1 MQTRHFVSNAAV
13 HATERPDPLRY
24 ETFVP
29 CDVPYSVPLV
39 PGPQFPTSVSVSN
52 ANGTVP
58 TERRLRLANAIFLA
72 PLVLLRRD
80 PWPGQ
85 QQMQVKRASNERPW
99 DTDQTSTRHQR
110 YVNATSTER
119 QPNINK
125 ASTEQQRV
133 INPTI
138 NCRRE
143 SPLQRPDETRDA
155 IRKGWVKRMSVSPSQ
170 RAAIIPH
177 CALSRDG
184 LRQISRRTIMRPRD
198 DQQTDG
204 VALRSHCTHPSA
216 LYLRTQR

>member
-13 HATERPDPLRY
+13 HETERPVPLRY

-39 PGPQFPTSVSVSN
+39 PGPQFPTSVAVSN

-58 TERRLRLANAIFLA
+58 TERRLRLRARIIHNVRGLR
-72 PLVLLRRD
+72 LRRD

-99 DTDQTSTRHQR
+99 DTDQTSTRPQR
-110 YVNATSTER
+110 YVNGTSTER
-119 QPNINK
+119 QPSINK

-138 NCRRE
+138 NFRRE
-143 SPLQRPDETRDA
+143 SHLQRSDETRDA
-155 IRKGWVKRMSVSPSQ
+155 IRNRWLRRVSVRPSH
-170 RAAIIPH
+170 RVVLTPFCSTFA
-177 CALSRDG
+177 
-184 LRQISRRTIMRPRD
+184 
-198 DQQTDG
+198 
-204 VALRSHCTHPSA
+204 
-216 LYLRTQR
+216 